1 MKKRK
6 FLALMTALSL
16 SITAIIPTAFSI
28 SEVKIYAASTEK
40 TLTDVDTIKTIQAML
55 NYMGYDCGN
64 PDGVAGTNTKN
75 AINEYQNS
83 KGQAQTGQLT
93 ASLLADLYSDMLD
106 ILEKTSQTYSDVLTS
121 LSTNDSSCTS
131 APQQAANGA
140 YRAADMLAVITK
152 GLDTNNKYQDD
163 IAGIQLKQIINNAT
177 CSSAAQQEVNG
188 LYTCVQLLNIITK
201 EKDPTGVFLSAVS
214 NSMDTFSNNDSSC
227 QGASQQVVNAYY
239 RMTELLAVIAAIDE

>member
-106 ILEKTSQTYSDVLTS
+106 ILEKTAQTYSDVLTS

-152 GLDTNNKYQDD
+152 SLDTNNKYQD
-163 IAGIQLKQIINNAT
+163 
-177 CSSAAQQEVNG
+177 
-188 LYTCVQLLNIITK
+188 
-201 EKDPTGVFLSAVS
+201 
-214 NSMDTFSNNDSSC
+214 
-227 QGASQQVVNAYY
+227 
-239 RMTELLAVIAAIDE
+239 